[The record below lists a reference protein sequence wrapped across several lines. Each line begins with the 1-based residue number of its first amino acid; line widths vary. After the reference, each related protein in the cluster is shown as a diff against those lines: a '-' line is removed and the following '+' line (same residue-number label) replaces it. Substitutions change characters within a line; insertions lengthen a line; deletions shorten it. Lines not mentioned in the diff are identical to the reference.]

1 MADPPKSG
9 DGRTVRFKTRE
20 MAEDR
25 IAAKI
30 EKILKDGKDFR
41 KPRTRKKKEGA
52 VRFLDNCGRPIPGR
66 RRRQS
71 GQRRRLETRKGNPLE
86 TCHGMYIIHNVYVRG
101 ELFNSSCSKYCIIH

>member
-1 MADPPKSG
+1 MVDPPKSG

-41 KPRTRKKKEGA
+41 KPRTRKKK
-52 VRFLDNCGRPIPGR
+52 R
-66 RRRQS
+66 RRRKIS
-71 GQRRRLETRKGNPLE
+71 R
-86 TCHGMYIIHNVYVRG
+86 
-101 ELFNSSCSKYCIIH
+101 

>member
-1 MADPPKSG
+1 M
-9 DGRTVRFKTRE
+9 V
-20 MAEDR
+20 
-25 IAAKI
+25 KI
-30 EKILKDGKDFR
+30 FASQGQE
-41 KPRTRKKKEGA
+41 KKEGV
-52 VRFLDNCGRPIPGR
+52 VRFLDNYGRPIPGR

>member
-1 MADPPKSG
+1 MADPPNVNKKSA

-20 MAEDR
+20 MTADR

-41 KPRTRKKKEGA
+41 KPRTRKKKESV

-66 RRRQS
+66 RRRQN
-71 GQRRRLETRKGNPLE
+71 GQRQRLETRKGHSLE
-86 TCHGMYIIHNVYVRG
+86 TCHGKVHYSYVY
-101 ELFNSSCSKYCIIH
+101 